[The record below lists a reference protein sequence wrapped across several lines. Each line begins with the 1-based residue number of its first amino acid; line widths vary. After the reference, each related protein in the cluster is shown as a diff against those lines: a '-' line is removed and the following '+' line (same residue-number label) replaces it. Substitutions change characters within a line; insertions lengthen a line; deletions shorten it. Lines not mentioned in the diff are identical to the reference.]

1 MFGRGDRSGGVK
13 PRQILNNVIFLS
25 PTITFLILMLIYPL
39 VYSFYMSL
47 HKWELIQ
54 TTPPIFIGFKNYVNL
69 FKDPLFWNALKIQII
84 FVCIAIPIELII
96 GLLVALFFQIEFKG
110 NNFMRTLLLLPFFIL
125 PSLSGTTW
133 RFILHPTYGVFGAI
147 YRFFGKEPVDWLS
160 NGTLT
165 FIAVILQDI
174 WRTWPFMFI
183 TLYAALSNF
192 PQELK
197 EAAAIDGANKFQTF
211 FRITLPLLIPAI
223 IVAVFLRLI
232 DALRI
237 FSEVY
242 VMTEGGPGNATTFLS
257 IFIYKNAFRF
267 FNMGYANAAGYMLTT
282 IAMIVSG
289 IGLTK
294 IFSREIYEY

>member
-1 MFGRGDRSGGVK
+1 MSNRGNKSGGVK
-13 PRQILNNVIFLS
+13 PRQIINNIIFLG
-25 PTITFLILMLIYPL
+25 PVIAFLILMLIYPL
-39 VYSFYMSL
+39 VYSLYMSF
-47 HKWELIQ
+47 HKWELTQI
-54 TTPPIFIGFKNYVNL
+54 TPPSFIGLKNYINL
-69 FKDPLFWNALKIQII
+69 FKDPLFWHALKIQII
-84 FVCIAIPIELII
+84 FICIAIPLELII
-96 GLLVALFFQIEFKG
+96 GLLIALLFQIEFKG
-110 NNFMRTLLLLPFFIL
+110 NNIMRTLLLLPFFIL

-147 YRFFGKEPVDWLS
+147 YRFLGKEPVDWLS

-165 FIAVILQDI
+165 FIAVIFQDV
-174 WRTWPFMFI
+174 WRTWPFIFI

-197 EAAAIDGANKFQTF
+197 EAAAIDGASKFQIF
-211 FRITLPLLIPAI
+211 FSITLPLLIPAI
-223 IVAVFLRLI
+223 TVACFLRLI
-232 DALRI
+232 DSLRI

-267 FNMGYANAAGYMLTT
+267 FQMGYANAAGYILTT
-282 IAMIVSG
+282 IAMIISA
-289 IGLTK
+289 IGLTR

>member
-1 MFGRGDRSGGVK
+1 MFSRESKIGGAK
-13 PRQILNNVIFLS
+13 PRHLINNIIFLG
-25 PTITFLILMLIYPL
+25 PTITFLTLMLIYPL
-39 VYSFYMSL
+39 IYSFYMSL
-47 HKWELIQ
+47 HKWELTQ
-54 TTPPIFIGFKNYVNL
+54 TNPPSFVGFGNYLNL
-69 FKDPLFWNALKIQII
+69 FKDPLFWHALKIQII
-84 FVCIAIPIELII
+84 FVCTAIPLELII
-96 GLLVALFFQIEFKG
+96 GLLIALLFQVEFKG
-110 NNFMRTLLLLPFFIL
+110 NSIMRTLLLLPFFIL

-147 YRFFGKEPVDWLS
+147 YRFLGKKPVDWLS

-197 EAAAIDGANKFQTF
+197 EAAAIDGANKFQIF
-211 FRITLPLLIPAI
+211 FRIILPLLVPAI

-267 FNMGYANAAGYMLTT
+267 FDMGYANAAGYVLTT
-282 IAMIVSG
+282 IAMIVSA
-289 IGLTK
+289 IGLTR
-294 IFSREIYEY
+294 IFSREVYEY

>member
-1 MFGRGDRSGGVK
+1 MSNKIKTSGGVD
-13 PRQILNNVIFLS
+13 PRQFLNNLMFLGPTIIFLF
-25 PTITFLILMLIYPL
+25 IMLIYPL

-47 HKWELIQ
+47 HRWELTQIN
-54 TTPPIFIGFKNYVNL
+54 PPIFIGFKNYLNL
-69 FKDPLFWNALKIQII
+69 FNDPLFWNALKIQVI
-84 FVCIAIPIELII
+84 FILIAIPIELII
-96 GLLVALFFQIEFKG
+96 GLLVALLFQIEFKG
-110 NNFMRTLLLLPFFIL
+110 NKIMRTLLLLPFFIL

-133 RFILHPTYGVFGAI
+133 RFILHPTYGVFGAM

-160 NGTLT
+160 NGNLT

-197 EAAAIDGANKFQTF
+197 EAAAIDGASNLQIFFKITF
-211 FRITLPLLIPAI
+211 PLLVPAI
-223 IVAVFLRLI
+223 VIASFLRLI

-267 FNMGYANAAGYMLTT
+267 FQMGYANAAGYMLTT
-282 IAMIVSG
+282 IALIISA

-294 IFSREIYEY
+294 IFQREIY

>member
-1 MFGRGDRSGGVK
+1 MLSKIKTSGGVS
-13 PRQILNNVIFLS
+13 PRQFLNNLVFLGPVIIFL
-25 PTITFLILMLIYPL
+25 FLMLIYPL
-39 VYSFYMSL
+39 IYSFYMSL
-47 HKWELIQ
+47 HKWEFTQI
-54 TTPPIFIGFKNYVNL
+54 TPPIFIGFKNYINL
-69 FKDPLFWNALKIQII
+69 FNDPLFWNALKIQII
-84 FVCIAIPIELII
+84 FILIAIPIELII
-96 GLLVALFFQIEFKG
+96 GLLIALLFQMEFNG
-110 NNFMRTLLLLPFFIL
+110 NRIMRTLLLLPFFVL

-160 NGTLT
+160 NGNLT

-197 EAAAIDGANKFQTF
+197 EAAAIDGANKYQTF
-211 FRITLPLLIPAI
+211 FKITFPLLVPAI
-223 IVAVFLRLI
+223 VVASFLRLI

-267 FNMGYANAAGYMLTT
+267 FQIGYANAAGYILTT
-282 IAMIVSG
+282 IALTISA

-294 IFSREIYEY
+294 IFPKEIY

>member
-1 MFGRGDRSGGVK
+1 MVNKKISLWRGN
-13 PRQILNNVIFLS
+13 PRQFLNNVLFLG
-25 PTITFLILMLIYPL
+25 PAIIFLILMLLYPL

-47 HKWELIQ
+47 HKWELAQ
-54 TTPPIFIGFKNYVNL
+54 VTPPSFIGLKNYINL
-69 FKDPLFWNALKIQII
+69 FNDPLFWNALKIQVI
-84 FVCIAIPIELII
+84 FVAIAIPIELVI
-96 GLLVALFFQIEFKG
+96 GLLVALLFQIEFPG
-110 NNFMRTLLLLPFFIL
+110 NRTMRTLLLLPFFIL

-147 YRFFGKEPVDWLS
+147 YRFLGKEPVDWLS

-197 EAAAIDGANKFQTF
+197 EAAAIDGANKVQTF
-211 FRITLPLLIPAI
+211 FKVTLPLLVPSI
-223 IVAVFLRLI
+223 IVACFLRLI

-267 FNMGYANAAGYMLTT
+267 FQMGYANAAGYILTIIALT
-282 IAMIVSG
+282 ISA
-289 IGLTK
+289 IGLTR
-294 IFSREIYEY
+294 IFTREMY